1 MNNKEERR
9 LDNKEIKIGLLG
21 CGTVGSG
28 VYKILEGNADSI
40 SKKSG
45 AKLVVNKILVKDKT
59 EPLVVD
65 VNKDLLTENFEDI
78 LNDSEI
84 EIVVEVIGGVNPA
97 RDFVLRSLK
106 SGRSVISA
114 NKELIAKHGEELL
127 AAAEENEVDFYFE
140 ASVGGGI
147 PIISPL
153 KEDLA
158 GNKIT
163 KVMGIVNGTTNYI
176 LTKMDQEGAEFDTV
190 LKKAQELG
198 YAEADPTSDIEGY
211 DAAYKLA
218 ILASIAF
225 ESRVNIDDVYM
236 EGITKITKEDITYAR
251 ELGYKLKLLAIGKQN
266 EGIELRV
273 HPTFLPKEHP
283 LAKVDDVFNAI
294 FIEGDAIGEAMFYG
308 PGAGQMP
315 TGSAIVGD
323 VIAAARNINYG
334 AQGRIACTCFDQK
347 EVKNREE
354 VESSFYIRLDVIDK
368 PGVLGEVTGLLGN
381 NQVSIESVIQH
392 GRSDNSTVPLVL
404 VTHQIKEGN
413 LQKALEKIKSLE
425 DVKEIASLIRVEE

>member
-1 MNNKEERR
+1 M
-9 LDNKEIKIGLLG
+9 DNKEIKIGLLG

>member
-1 MNNKEERR
+1 MNK
-9 LDNKEIKIGLLG
+9 KEIKVGLLG

-28 VYKILEGNADSI
+28 VYKILRDNSKSI
-40 SKKSG
+40 ANKSG
-45 AKLVVNKILVKDKT
+45 ANLKVKKVLVRDKEEKLAVKVDK
-59 EPLVVD
+59 D
-65 VNKDLLTENFEDI
+65 ILTERFEDI
-78 LNDSEI
+78 LEDEDI
-84 EIVVEVIGGVNPA
+84 EIIIEVIGGVNPA
-97 RDFVLRSLK
+97 KEFVLRSLK
-106 SGRSVISA
+106 GGKSVISA
-114 NKELIAKHGEELL
+114 NKELIAKYGEEIL
-127 AAAEENEVDFYFE
+127 ATADEYGVDFYFE

-158 GNKIT
+158 GNRIT

-176 LTKMDQEGAEFDTV
+176 LTKMDRERADFNQV

-225 ESRVNIDDVYM
+225 ESRVSVEDLHI
-236 EGITKITKEDITYAR
+236 EGITNISQDDISHAK
-251 ELGYKLKLLAIGKQN
+251 ELGYKIKLLAVGKDN
-266 EGIELRV
+266 DGLELRV
-273 HPTFLPKEHP
+273 HPTLLPVEHP

-323 VIAAARNINYG
+323 VIAAARNIIFD
-334 AQGRIACTCFDQK
+334 AQGRIPCTCFEQK
-347 EVKNREE
+347 NVKEQADTQSRFYLRLEV
-354 VESSFYIRLDVIDK
+354 LDN
-368 PGVLGEVTGLLGN
+368 PGVLGDITSLLGKHN
-381 NQVSIESVIQH
+381 VSLESVIQK
-392 GRSDNSTVPLVL
+392 GRSNGSVPLVL
-404 VTHQIKEGN
+404 VTHKVKEGDLN
-413 LQKALEKIKSLE
+413 DALDKIKKL
-425 DVKEIASLIRVEE
+425 DDIKKVANIIRVEDY

>member
-1 MNNKEERR
+1 MK
-9 LDNKEIKIGLLG
+9 KEIKIGLLG

-28 VYKILEGNADSI
+28 VYKILEQNAESI
-40 SKKSG
+40 ANKSG
-45 AKLVVNKILVKDKT
+45 AKLVVKKVLVKDKN
-59 EPLVVD
+59 EPLAVD
-65 VNKDLLTENFEDI
+65 VDKNLLTENFEDVI
-78 LNDSEI
+78 NDDEI
-84 EIVVEVIGGVNPA
+84 EIIIEVIGGVNPA
-97 RDFVLRSLK
+97 KDFVLRSLE

-114 NKELIAKHGEELL
+114 NKELIAKHGEEIL
-127 AAAEENEVDFYFE
+127 ATADENSVDFYFE

-153 KEDLA
+153 KESLA

-176 LTKMDQEGAEFDTV
+176 LTKMDQEGAEFDQV

-225 ESRVNIDDVYM
+225 ESRVNIEDVYM
-236 EGITKITKEDITYAR
+236 EGITKITKEDITYAK
-251 ELGYKLKLLAIGKQN
+251 ELGYKIKLLAIGKQN
-266 EGIELRV
+266 DGVELRV
-273 HPTFLPKEHP
+273 HPTLLPQEHP
-283 LAKVDDVFNAI
+283 IAKVDDVFNAI

-323 VIAAARNINYG
+323 VIAAARNINFG
-334 AQGRIACTCFDQK
+334 AQGRIACTCFTQK
-347 EVKNREE
+347 EIKDRSE
-354 VESSFYIRLDVIDK
+354 VESSFYIRLEVLDR
-368 PGVLGEVTGLLGN
+368 PGVLGEVTSLLGK
-381 NQVSIESVIQH
+381 QSVSLESVIQH
-392 GRSDNSTVPLVL
+392 GRSNSTVPLVL
-404 VTHQIKEGN
+404 VTHEVKEGN
-413 LQKALEKIKSLE
+413 LNAALEKIKALD
-425 DVKEIASLIRVEE
+425 DVKEIASLIRVEDYN

>member
-1 MNNKEERR
+1 M
-9 LDNKEIKIGLLG
+9 DNKEIKIGLLG

-65 VNKDLLTENFEDI
+65 VNKDLLTENFEDV

>member
-1 MNNKEERR
+1 MKR
-9 LDNKEIKIGLLG
+9 EIKIGLLG

-28 VYKILEGNADSI
+28 VYKILEQNAESI
-40 SKKSG
+40 ANKSG
-45 AKLVVNKILVKDKT
+45 AKLVVKKVLVKDKN
-59 EPLVVD
+59 EPLAVD
-65 VNKDLLTENFEDI
+65 VDKKLLTENFEDVI
-78 LNDSEI
+78 NDEEI
-84 EIVVEVIGGVNPA
+84 EIVIEVIGGVTPA
-97 RDFVLRSLK
+97 KDFVLRALE

-114 NKELIAKHGEELL
+114 NKELIAKHGEEILL
-127 AAAEENEVDFYFE
+127 AADENGVDFYFE

-153 KEDLA
+153 KENLA

-176 LTKMDQEGAEFDTV
+176 LTKMDQEGAEFGEV

-225 ESRVNIDDVYM
+225 ESRVNIDDLYM
-236 EGITKITKEDITYAR
+236 EGITKITKEDITYAK
-251 ELGYKLKLLAIGKQN
+251 ELGYKIKLLAIGKQN
-266 EGIELRV
+266 EGLELRV
-273 HPTFLPKEHP
+273 HPTLLPQEHP

-323 VIAAARNINYG
+323 VIAAARNINFG
-334 AQGRIACTCFDQK
+334 AQGRISCTCFTKKDIK
-347 EVKNREE
+347 DRDE
-354 VESSFYIRLDVIDK
+354 VESSFYIRLEVLDR
-368 PGVLGEVTGLLGN
+368 PGVLGEITSLLGK
-381 NQVSIESVIQH
+381 QSVSLESVIQH
-392 GRSDNSTVPLVL
+392 GRSNSTVPLVL
-404 VTHQIKEGN
+404 VTHEVKEGN
-413 LQKALEKIKSLE
+413 LNAALEKIKVLD
-425 DVKEIASLIRVEE
+425 DVKEIASLIRVEDYK